1 MPTDVE
7 IAQSVTPR
15 PMEDV
20 AADLGLSPDETEPF
34 GRSKL
39 KVFLEA
45 LDHRSERPDGRLI
58 LVTAITPTPAG
69 EGKTT
74 TTIGLGDGL
83 RRIGKKAA
91 IALREPSLGPC
102 FGIKGGA
109 TGGGYAQVIPMAD
122 INLHF
127 TGDFHAITS
136 AHNLLAAMLDN
147 SLYHGNEH
155 DIDIHAV
162 AWRRVVDLSDRA
174 LREIVI
180 GLGDKNNGIPR
191 QSGYDITTASEIMA
205 LLCLANGRQDL
216 QERLARIVV
225 AYADGKRPVTAQHL
239 NAVGAMA
246 VLLKDA
252 LKPNLVQT
260 LEGTPAFVHGGPFGN
275 IAHGCN
281 SVLAT
286 RMALK
291 TADYVVTEAGF
302 GSDLGAEKFFDIK
315 CRTAGLK
322 PDAAVVVATLR
333 ALKLHGGVAL
343 ANVEKPN
350 PEAVAK
356 GVGNLAKHIEN
367 VRLFGLEPVVAINR
381 FPSDTEEEIGVLGE
395 WCSSFGVKWALSD
408 VWAKGGAGA
417 TDLAHLVVKAAGRAS
432 KFAPIY
438 PLEASI
444 RHKIEKVATLVYGA
458 EEVEYSPAAR
468 TQIKALEEHGY
479 ASLPICVAKTQYSLS
494 DNPKLL
500 GRPHGFT
507 VHVREAKVS
516 AGAGFIVVYAGS
528 ILTMPGLPKEPAA
541 FRMGLDANGNVF
553 GLS

>member
-1 MPTDVE
+1 
-7 IAQSVTPR
+7 
-15 PMEDV
+15 
-20 AADLGLSPDETEPF
+20 
-34 GRSKL
+34 
-39 KVFLEA
+39 
-45 LDHRSERPDGRLI
+45 
-58 LVTAITPTPAG
+58 
-69 EGKTT
+69 
-74 TTIGLGDGL
+74 
-83 RRIGKKAA
+83 
-91 IALREPSLGPC
+91 
-102 FGIKGGA
+102 
-109 TGGGYAQVIPMAD
+109 
-122 INLHF
+122 
-127 TGDFHAITS
+127 
-136 AHNLLAAMLDN
+136 
-147 SLYHGNEH
+147 
-155 DIDIHAV
+155 
-162 AWRRVVDLSDRA
+162 
-174 LREIVI
+174 
-180 GLGDKNNGIPR
+180 
-191 QSGYDITTASEIMA
+191 
-205 LLCLANGRQDL
+205 
-216 QERLARIVV
+216 
-225 AYADGKRPVTAQHL
+225 
-239 NAVGAMA
+239 
-246 VLLKDA
+246 
-252 LKPNLVQT
+252 
-260 LEGTPAFVHGGPFGN
+260 
-275 IAHGCN
+275 
-281 SVLAT
+281 
-286 RMALK
+286 
-291 TADYVVTEAGF
+291 
-302 GSDLGAEKFFDIK
+302 
-315 CRTAGLK
+315 
-322 PDAAVVVATLR
+322 VATLR